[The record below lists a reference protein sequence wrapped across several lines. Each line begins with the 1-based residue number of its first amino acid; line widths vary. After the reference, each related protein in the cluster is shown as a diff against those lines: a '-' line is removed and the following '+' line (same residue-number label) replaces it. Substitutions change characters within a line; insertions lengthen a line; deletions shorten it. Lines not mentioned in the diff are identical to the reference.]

1 MLVFFKGG
9 GVWSVIVVIIPIRF
23 LIIITKKLN
32 GTANQTIR
40 QISYSLLQFKSSFEK
55 DRQQT
60 LCLSVTYT
68 CISIKCLKRFDI
80 DFVFICMTLND
91 IFTQY
96 GVSTSQA
103 KSSCEMSEFQ
113 ITNCKIRKIV
123 LLEETCVYKYIL
135 IYINNNMYFKRPTST
150 RTCRCRLQVTSSRI
164 FSC

>member
-1 MLVFFKGG
+1 M
-9 GVWSVIVVIIPIRF
+9 
-23 LIIITKKLN
+23 
-32 GTANQTIR
+32 
-40 QISYSLLQFKSSFEK
+40 QFKSSFEK

-80 DFVFICMTLND
+80 DFVFDCMTLNN

-96 GVSTSQA
+96 GVSTSQT
-103 KSSCEMSEFQ
+103 KLSCEMSEFQ
-113 ITNCKIRKIV
+113 ITICKIRKIF